1 MRQQGLLLMQDVL
14 LDVRCAVRG
23 FRKTPA
29 FALVAAFSIAL
40 AIGANGFVFAVLN
53 TVVLR
58 PFEVSNPESLYQIRY
73 GPRTSGSNL
82 TTSYPAFQDLRRRN
96 TTFSDMIGIYAYSE
110 ARLGGRDAGP
120 RLRGVAVSGNYFDM
134 LGVQPQ
140 IGRLFHATDERG
152 PNSAPYVVLSDAL
165 WRRAFNADPGV
176 VGTTV
181 RLNEQPFT
189 LIGVA
194 GAAFHGTERLSWPDY
209 WIPIV
214 NNLGGSEY
222 LQNRDGRA
230 VLVVGRLKPGVTP
243 SQATADLNSITAQLA
258 KEYPKTD
265 KAIWVRLIRPGLMG
279 DDGAGIRRF
288 LYSVNVL
295 ALLLL
300 AAVCVNLAS
309 AFAARAADRSREL
322 AVRVALGSSRL
333 RLVRQL
339 LTEALLI
346 ALIGGAAGLTGARVL
361 LAALNRWPASLGA
374 GYERLDLDLDPRVYL
389 AGLVLTVTSA
399 LLIGMVPARQA
410 WMGSPLQMIKNG
422 LAAPAPQRVSFRD
435 VLLVAQISI
444 CALLVAASLVA
455 VRGMRRALAGSSAG
469 IQPQGVML
477 ASIDLG
483 GAEGDRVVERQKRMI
498 EAVRSIPG
506 VMAVGAVRETPMS
519 WPRRVIP
526 AYLPGTAEL
535 TPENQALATHVYP
548 LSPDYLKAAGTRLLE
563 GRDVSWHDTKET
575 PPVAIVN
582 KTFARTVWG
591 DAQAIGQRFVLW
603 GRSTEVVGVVE
614 DGKYYNLMES
624 PAPAVFLPLAQN
636 AGGAVLVVRSSLP
649 PKEVATALRQTLG
662 RVEPTVA
669 VTLRTW
675 PEALERVLYPARA
688 AAFAL
693 GVMGLFAVMLAVTGI
708 FGMAAHSVTRRVK
721 ELSIRMALGAR
732 GAQVVCAAVGRPTIL
747 LGVGS
752 ALGLLAS
759 VFATRLLGRIVY
771 QADPSQP
778 AVLVGAVLTMALIG
792 VSGSAI
798 PALRALAVDP
808 SRLMRDE

>member
-1 MRQQGLLLMQDVL
+1 MQDLL
-14 LDVRCAVRG
+14 LDVRYALRG
-23 FRKTPA
+23 LRKTPA
-29 FALVAAFSIAL
+29 FTLVAVLSIAL

-58 PFEVSNPESLYQIRY
+58 PFEVSDPQSLYQIRY
-73 GPRTSGSNL
+73 GPRMSGSNL

-96 TTFSDMIGIYAYSE
+96 TSFTDMIGLWAYSE
-110 ARLGGRDAGP
+110 ASLGGRDAGP
-120 RLRGVAVSGNYFDM
+120 KLRGVAVSGNYFDM

-140 IGRLFHATDERG
+140 IGRLFHAADERG
-152 PNSAPYVVLSDAL
+152 LNSAPYVVLSDAL
-165 WRRAFNADPGV
+165 WRLAFNADPGV

-189 LIGVA
+189 VIGVA
-194 GAAFHGTERLSWPDY
+194 GAAFHGTERFWWPDY

-222 LQNRDGRA
+222 LRNRDGRA
-230 VLVVGRLKPGVTP
+230 VLVIGRLKPGVTP
-243 SQATADLNSITAQLA
+243 QQATADLNAITAQLA

-265 KAIWVRLIRPGLMG
+265 KAVWVRLIRPGLMG
-279 DDGAGIRRF
+279 DDGEGIRRF

-322 AVRVALGSSRL
+322 AVRVALGSSGL
-333 RLVRQL
+333 RLIRQL
-339 LTEALLI
+339 LTEALVI
-346 ALIGGAAGLTGARVL
+346 TLIGGAAGLTSAGVL
-361 LAALNRWPASLGA
+361 LAALNRWPASLGS
-374 GYERLDLDLDPRVYL
+374 GYQRLDLDLDPRVYL
-389 AGLVLTVTSA
+389 AGLALTVASA

-410 WMGSPLQMIKNG
+410 WAGSSLQIIKNG
-422 LAAPAPQRVSFRD
+422 LADPARRRLSFRD
-435 VLLVAQISI
+435 VLLVAQIAI
-444 CALLVAASLVA
+444 CALLVTASLVA
-455 VRGMRRALAGSSAG
+455 VRGMRRALDGSSAG
-469 IQPQGVML
+469 IKPQGVML
-477 ASIDLG
+477 ALIDLG
-483 GAEGDRVVERQKRMI
+483 GVEGDRALEKQKEMI
-498 EAVRSIPG
+498 EAVRSIPR
-506 VMAVGAVRETPMS
+506 VTAVGAVRETPMS

-526 AYLPGTAEL
+526 VYLPGTTEFTA
-535 TPENQALATHVYP
+535 ENQALTAHVFP
-548 LSPDYLKAAGTRLLE
+548 MSPEYLKAAGTRLLE
-563 GRDVSWHDTKET
+563 GRDVSWRDTKET

-582 KTFARTVWG
+582 ETFARTMWG
-591 DAQAIGQRFVLW
+591 HTQAIGQRFVLW
-603 GRSTEVVGVVE
+603 ERSREVVGVVE

-624 PAPAVFLPLAQN
+624 PAAAVFVPLAQN
-636 AGGAVLVVRSSLP
+636 TGSAVLVVRSSLP
-649 PKEVATALRQTLG
+649 PTEIAAALRGTLS
-662 RVEPTVA
+662 RVQPNVP

-708 FGMAAHSVTRRVK
+708 FGMAAHSVSRRVR

-732 GAQVVCAAVGRPTIL
+732 EAQVVFAAVGRSTVL

-752 ALGLLAS
+752 ALGLLAA
-759 VFATRLLGRIVY
+759 VFGSRLQGRIVY
-771 QADPSQP
+771 QADPSHP
-778 AVLVGAVLTMALIG
+778 AVLVGAVLAMALIG
-792 VSGSAI
+792 ISGSAI
-798 PALRALAVDP
+798 PALRALALDP

>member
-1 MRQQGLLLMQDVL
+1 MQDLL
-14 LDVRCAVRG
+14 LDVRYALRG
-23 FRKTPA
+23 LRKTPA
-29 FALVAAFSIAL
+29 FTLVAVLSIAL

-58 PFEVSNPESLYQIRY
+58 PFEVSDPQSLYQIRY
-73 GPRTSGSNL
+73 GPRMSGSNL

-96 TTFSDMIGIYAYSE
+96 TTFSDMIGLWAYSE
-110 ARLGGRDAGP
+110 ASLGGRDAGP
-120 RLRGVAVSGNYFDM
+120 KLRGVAVSGNYFDM

-140 IGRLFHATDERG
+140 IGRLFHAADERG
-152 PNSAPYVVLSDAL
+152 LNSAPYVVLSDAL
-165 WRRAFNADPGV
+165 WRLAFNADTGV

-189 LIGVA
+189 AIGVA
-194 GAAFHGTERLSWPDY
+194 GAAFHGTERFWWPDY

-222 LQNRDGRA
+222 LRNRDGRA
-230 VLVVGRLKPGVTP
+230 VLVIGRLKPGVTP
-243 SQATADLNSITAQLA
+243 QQATADLNAITAQLA

-265 KAIWVRLIRPGLMG
+265 KAVWVRLIRPGLMG
-279 DDGAGIRRF
+279 DDGEGIRRF

-322 AVRVALGSSRL
+322 AVRVALGSSGL
-333 RLVRQL
+333 RLIRQL
-339 LTEALLI
+339 LTEALVI
-346 ALIGGAAGLTGARVL
+346 TLIGGAAGLTSAGVP
-361 LAALNRWPASLGA
+361 LAALNRWPASLGS
-374 GYERLDLDLDPRVYL
+374 GYQRLDLDLDPRVYL
-389 AGLVLTVTSA
+389 AGLALTTASA

-410 WMGSPLQMIKNG
+410 WAGSPLQMIKNG
-422 LAAPAPQRVSFRD
+422 LADPARRRLSFRD
-435 VLLVAQISI
+435 VLLVAQIAI
-444 CALLVAASLVA
+444 CALLVTASLVA
-455 VRGMRRALAGSSAG
+455 VRGMRRALDGSSAG
-469 IQPQGVML
+469 IKPQGVML

-483 GAEGDRVVERQKRMI
+483 GVEGDRALEKQKEMI
-498 EAVRSIPG
+498 EAVRSIPR
-506 VMAVGAVRETPMS
+506 VTAVGAVRETPMS

-526 AYLPGTAEL
+526 VYLPGTTEFTA
-535 TPENQALATHVYP
+535 ENQALTTHVFP
-548 LSPDYLKAAGTRLLE
+548 MSPEYLKAAGTRLLE
-563 GRDVSWHDTKET
+563 GRDVSWRDTKET

-582 KTFARTVWG
+582 ETFARTMWG
-591 DAQAIGQRFVLW
+591 HTQAIGQRFVLW
-603 GRSTEVVGVVE
+603 ERSREVVGVVE

-624 PAPAVFLPLAQN
+624 PAAAVFVPLAQN
-636 AGGAVLVVRSSLP
+636 TGSAVLVVRSSLP
-649 PKEVATALRQTLG
+649 PTEIAAALRGTLS
-662 RVEPTVA
+662 RVQPNVP

-708 FGMAAHSVTRRVK
+708 FGMAAHSVSRRVR

-732 GAQVVCAAVGRPTIL
+732 EAQVVFAAVGRPTVL

-752 ALGLLAS
+752 ALGLLAA
-759 VFATRLLGRIVY
+759 VFGSRLQGRIVY
-771 QADPSQP
+771 QADPSHP
-778 AVLVGAVLTMALIG
+778 AVLVGAVLAMALIG
-792 VSGSAI
+792 ISGSAI
-798 PALRALAVDP
+798 PALRALALDP

>member
-1 MRQQGLLLMQDVL
+1 MQDLL
-14 LDVRCAVRG
+14 LDVRYALRG
-23 FRKTPA
+23 LRKTPA
-29 FALVAAFSIAL
+29 FTLVAVLSIAL

-58 PFEVSNPESLYQIRY
+58 PFEVSEPQSLYQIRH
-73 GPRTSGSNL
+73 GPRMSGSNL

-96 TTFSDMIGIYAYSE
+96 TTFSDMIGLWAYSE
-110 ARLGGRDAGP
+110 ASLGGRDAGP
-120 RLRGVAVSGNYFDM
+120 KLHGVAVSGNYFDM

-140 IGRLFHATDERG
+140 IGRLFHAADERG
-152 PNSAPYVVLSDAL
+152 LNSAPYVVLSDTL
-165 WRRAFNADPGV
+165 WRLAFNADPGV
-176 VGTTV
+176 VGTMV

-189 LIGVA
+189 VIGVA
-194 GAAFHGTERLSWPDY
+194 GAAFHGTERFWWPDY

-230 VLVVGRLKPGVTP
+230 VMVIGRLKPGVTP
-243 SQATADLNSITAQLA
+243 QQATADLNAITAQLA

-265 KAIWVRLIRPGLMG
+265 KAVWVRLIRPGLMG
-279 DDGAGIRRF
+279 DDGEAIRRF

-333 RLVRQL
+333 RLIRQL
-339 LTEALLI
+339 LTEALVI
-346 ALIGGAAGLTGARVL
+346 TLIGGAAGLTSARVL
-361 LAALNRWPASLGA
+361 LAAINRWPTSLGS
-374 GYERLDLDLDPRVYL
+374 GYQRLDLDLDPRVYV
-389 AGLVLTVTSA
+389 AGLALTVASA

-410 WMGSPLQMIKNG
+410 SAGSPLQMIKNG
-422 LAAPAPQRVSFRD
+422 LADPARRRLSFSD
-435 VLLVAQISI
+435 VLLVAQIAI

-455 VRGMRRALAGSSAG
+455 VRGMRRALDGSSAG
-469 IQPQGVML
+469 IKPQGVML

-483 GAEGDRVVERQKRMI
+483 GLEGDRALEKQKEMI
-498 EAVRSIPG
+498 EAVRSIPR
-506 VMAVGAVRETPMS
+506 VTAVGAVRETPMS

-526 AYLPGTAEL
+526 VYLPGTTEFTA
-535 TPENQALATHVYP
+535 ENQALTTHVFP
-548 LSPDYLKAAGTRLLE
+548 MSPEYLKAAGTRLLE
-563 GRDVSWHDTKET
+563 GRDVSWRDTKET

-582 KTFARTVWG
+582 ETFARTMWG
-591 DAQAIGQRFVLW
+591 YTQAIGQRFVLW
-603 GRSTEVVGVVE
+603 ERSREVVGVVE

-624 PAPAVFLPLAQN
+624 PAAAIFVPLAQN
-636 AGGAVLVVRSSLP
+636 TGSAVLVVRSSLP
-649 PKEVATALRQTLG
+649 PTEIATALRGTLS
-662 RVEPTVA
+662 RVRPNVP

-693 GVMGLFAVMLAVTGI
+693 GVMGLLAVMLAVTGL
-708 FGMAAHSVTRRVK
+708 FGMAAHSVSRRVK
-721 ELSIRMALGAR
+721 GLSIRMALGAR
-732 GAQVVCAAVGRPTIL
+732 EAQVVFAAVGRPTVL

-752 ALGLLAS
+752 ALGLLAAVLAS
-759 VFATRLLGRIVY
+759 RLLGRIVY
-771 QADPSQP
+771 QADPSHP
-778 AVLVGAVLTMALIG
+778 AVLVGAVLAMALIG
-792 VSGSAI
+792 TSGSAI
-798 PALRALAVDP
+798 PALRALALDP